1 MISLSIPDP
10 LARVPLRL
18 LAAFVACVA
27 LADCASPPHRATS
40 WTLPSG
46 SHYVAMGSSFAA
58 GPGIT
63 TIEPG
68 TPARCTR
75 SVDNYAHQLARR
87 RGLMLADVSCGGAT
101 TAHVLGAWNELPA
114 QLDALR
120 ADTQL
125 VTVTIGG
132 NDLNYMGVLFG
143 ASCKSLQR
151 AGTAAQGECRDSTL
165 PTEQDYAGLASRMA
179 RIATEVHRRSPAARL
194 VFVDYVTVLPPTG
207 QCAVAPLSDADADS
221 ARALDLRL
229 RQITAAA
236 ARDGGAELLAAGAL
250 TRDHHACAAEPWIN
264 GLFGPDPRVPVVGFH
279 PRREGMT
286 AVAEA
291 LDRLLSV
298 SPQ

>member
-1 MISLSIPDP
+1 
-10 LARVPLRL
+10 
-18 LAAFVACVA
+18 
-27 LADCASPPHRATS
+27 
-40 WTLPSG
+40 
-46 SHYVAMGSSFAA
+46 MGSSFAA

-75 SVDNYAHQLARR
+75 STDNYAHQLARR
-87 RGLMLADVSCGGAT
+87 RGLVLTDVSCGGAT

-143 ASCKSLQR
+143 ASCKALQR
-151 AGTAAQGECRDSTL
+151 AGTAAQGECRDSSL
-165 PTEQDYAGLASRMA
+165 PTEQGYAGLAARMA
-179 RIATEVHRRSPAARL
+179 RISAEVHRRSPAARL

-279 PRREGMT
+279 PRLEGMT
-286 AVAEA
+286 AVAAA
-291 LDRLLSV
+291 LDGLLGGR
-298 SPQ
+298 